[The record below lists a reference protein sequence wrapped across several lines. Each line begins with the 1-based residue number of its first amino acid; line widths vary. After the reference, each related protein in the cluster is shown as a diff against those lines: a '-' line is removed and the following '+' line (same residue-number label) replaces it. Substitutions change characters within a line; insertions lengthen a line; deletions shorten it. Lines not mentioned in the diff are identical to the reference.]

1 MREVIMMNKENN
13 GFKKLARIYDNE
25 NGKITVEVKNKGFD
39 KAEVI
44 TENATNLIK
53 MVWAYRN
60 MGYEVVK
67 A

>member
-1 MREVIMMNKENN
+1 MREVIMVNKEDN

-25 NGKITVEVKNKGFD
+25 NGKVTVETKNKGFD
-39 KAEVI
+39 ESEVI
-44 TENATNLIK
+44 TDCATNLIK
-53 MVWAYRN
+53 MVHTYRK

>member
-1 MREVIMMNKENN
+1 MREVIMVNKENN

-25 NGKITVEVKNKGFD
+25 KGKITVEVKDKGFD